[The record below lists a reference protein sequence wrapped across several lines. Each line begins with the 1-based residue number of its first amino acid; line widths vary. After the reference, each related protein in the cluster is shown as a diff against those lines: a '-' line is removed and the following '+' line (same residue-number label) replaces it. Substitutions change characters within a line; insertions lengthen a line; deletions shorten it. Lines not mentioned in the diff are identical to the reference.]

1 MSGASVFGEL
11 VRNIHKTGCPVD
23 VELAMFDA
31 VAKPIEMHVD
41 CLQAILSDACVHDIV
56 CGAVVGSQGCWGLW
70 VAEFNEGDTHWYCLL
85 CAVENRANLY
95 FRCRGEDVL
104 EDLCDDMNGNVD
116 EGAADVANEEEST
129 GKETSY
135 AASK

>member
-1 MSGASVFGEL
+1 MAY
-11 VRNIHKTGCPVD
+11 
-23 VELAMFDA
+23 
-31 VAKPIEMHVD
+31 
-41 CLQAILSDACVHDIV
+41 
-56 CGAVVGSQGCWGLW
+56 
-70 VAEFNEGDTHWYCLL
+70 FNEGETHWYFLL
-85 CAVENRANLY
+85 CAVEKRANLC